1 MKFDFDQGEYE
12 GSGDIRIHDADES
25 QRVFVNG
32 IEYTATG
39 QGEIPRV
46 FRAVRDSDGD
56 FWIENGGL
64 WSLMKFDTIR
74 KGSLRE
80 LAQKHG
86 PLATE

>member
-1 MKFDFDQGEYE
+1 MDIQIDT
-12 GSGDIRIHDADES
+12 SNDHLGDIHISEAGPDAH
-25 QRVFVNG
+25 VYVNDV
-32 IEYTATG
+32 EYTATG